1 MELTQIRYFLTLCV
15 TLNFSRAAEEC
26 NVTQPAFSR
35 ATQRLE
41 EELGGALIFRE
52 RNLTRLTALGRQMR
66 PHFETML
73 EAAEA
78 VRALAAARQQNTP
91 RSLRIGLGPGI
102 PASPITGAVAETL
115 RALPGTEIHFTE
127 ALSGSLID
135 SMLADGLDCALLP
148 DDASLPER
156 LNRWPIFTDTAMLI
170 CPETHRLARH
180 NQCALPDL
188 EGETLLLG
196 DDCGNFGEKLA
207 RMAEPPLLTQRMRA
221 SPAQMQELVRAGLGV
236 ALLSSRV
243 NISPPLTGRG
253 FVEPELKRQ
262 ILLTAVAGRPMN
274 EAAAG
279 FIRLCRAKAFD

>member
-1 MELTQIRYFLTLCV
+1 MELTQIRYFLALCH
-15 TLNFSRAAEEC
+15 TLNFSRAAAEC

-35 ATQRLE
+35 AIQRLE

-52 RNLTRLTALGRQMR
+52 RNLTRLTALGREMR

-78 VRALAAARQQNTP
+78 ARALAAARRLNTP
-91 RSLRIGLGPGI
+91 RPLRIGLGPGI

-127 ALSGSLID
+127 APSGTLVD

-148 DDASLPER
+148 DDAPLPER
-156 LNRWPIFTDTAMLI
+156 LNRWPIFTDSAMLI
-170 CPETHRLARH
+170 CQETHSLARR
-180 NQCALPDL
+180 NQCALADL

-207 RMAEPPLLTQRMRA
+207 QLAETPLRTQRMRA
-221 SPAQMQELVRAGLGV
+221 NPAQMQELVRAGLGL

-243 NISPPLTGRG
+243 NISSPLAGRA
-253 FVEPELKRQ
+253 FVEPALQRH
-262 ILLTAVAGRPMN
+262 ILLAAVAGRPMN
-274 EAAAG
+274 DAAAG